1 LSSGADCARAPTPRI
16 ACSCSRQ
23 IRSGVKRSFPMD
35 WMWLVVVVVLLIAWR
50 MVPSFIEGYRG
61 RKGGFFGAVGGA
73 LARKLKH

>member
-1 LSSGADCARAPTPRI
+1 
-16 ACSCSRQ
+16 
-23 IRSGVKRSFPMD
+23 MD
-35 WMWLVVVVVLLIAWR
+35 WMWLGVVVVLLIAWR